1 MLITRIRFVNFLPET
16 LCLKC
21 ALAREWCPSATLEG
35 RAEASVTF
43 NLIVPAKRR
52 TLIWGTKSERGL

>member
-1 MLITRIRFVNFLPET
+1 MLITRILFFNFLPET

-35 RAEASVTF
+35 SGRAEASVTF
-43 NLIVPAKRR
+43 NLIVIR
-52 TLIWGTKSERGL
+52 LIINNNRLRLI